1 MQIRKVRAALVDL
14 FVVDETELIVEPVAQ
29 SRFDESAAE
38 TITSWA
44 TRVGYTR
51 VWLPDEVVELGGE
64 PAGGAAKV
72 LCRSCGA
79 RWEDESHRFWLQ
91 VREQGHFP
99 GFCPACGNSLPE
111 WEVMEPGT
119 QEARPDQLDLH
130 VG

>member
-111 WEVMEPGT
+111 WEVAEPAQEDAKADQME
-119 QEARPDQLDLH
+119 LH